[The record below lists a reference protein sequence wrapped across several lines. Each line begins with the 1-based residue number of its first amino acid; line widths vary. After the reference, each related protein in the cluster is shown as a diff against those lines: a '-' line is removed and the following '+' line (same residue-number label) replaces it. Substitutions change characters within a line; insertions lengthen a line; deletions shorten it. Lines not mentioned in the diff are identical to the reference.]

1 MLLGWALA
9 EQGQVDEGLS
19 QIRAG
24 LYAYEAMEA
33 WLAYP
38 WFKGLLANAYVK
50 AGRPDAAL
58 RALDDALTVTER
70 TGELFYLA
78 EIYRLQGE
86 IIIQQRGSTA
96 ASEAEGCYKRSL
108 EICGA
113 QEALSWELRTT
124 VSLARLW
131 RDLGKPREAVALL
144 SPLCGR
150 FKQELT
156 LRTSEKRCS

>member
-1 MLLGWALA
+1 MLQGWALA
-9 EQGQVDEGLS
+9 EQGQVDEGLN

-70 TGELFYLA
+70 TGNCF
-78 EIYRLQGE
+78 
-86 IIIQQRGSTA
+86 
-96 ASEAEGCYKRSL
+96 
-108 EICGA
+108 
-113 QEALSWELRTT
+113 
-124 VSLARLW
+124 
-131 RDLGKPREAVALL
+131 
-144 SPLCGR
+144 
-150 FKQELT
+150 T
-156 LRTSEKRCS
+156 LRKYIVFRAKSSSNSEVDRSE